1 MVFIYSYYYD
11 EKVFMSLHSFL
22 QKISVMN
29 WLLCYW
35 YIYFGHPMQA
45 SVSESNNLL
54 CYLLSTDYIVTSK
67 SKSVLHSTFIEPMH
81 PSLSPVSQFYQS

>member
-1 MVFIYSYYYD
+1 
-11 EKVFMSLHSFL
+11 
-22 QKISVMN
+22 
-29 WLLCYW
+29 
-35 YIYFGHPMQA
+35 MQA